1 MNKKRWLYLLCL
13 AEVGTM
19 LVLLNYSAVLPIIKE
34 EWGLTNT
41 QSGLIFSSYQVGYIM
56 LVVILSTLTDYIDT
70 KKIYVFS
77 ALWAGLA
84 GMLFAV
90 FARGFVSALI
100 LRSLTGF
107 GLAGTYM
114 PGLKLVSAK
123 FPSEERGQAVGIYVG
138 AFSVGTALS
147 MYAAGVLTGIFHW
160 RAAMFITS
168 CGPVMAALLAWRI
181 LENVPPQRR
190 DGKRGKDVRREV
202 FTNRPVLLV
211 ISGYMAHM
219 WEMFGMRGWIV
230 AFFVAVLSARGSDL
244 TKATSFGAQIA
255 SLIILAG
262 AFSTALAGKLSDR
275 YGRAKTIQIIMLS
288 SAACSLLFGWTRT
301 LPLAMIVLISLV
313 YGFLVTAESSV
324 LSTSVTE
331 MVAFPYLGTAMALQS
346 FLGWSA
352 ASVSPVVFGAI
363 LDMANPAAASSGFT
377 PNWGPAFAVLGIG
390 ALWGPLAMQMLKKYD
405 AREDKNCSTAKMEH
419 KKNSPR
425 QNI

>member
-1 MNKKRWLYLLCL
+1 MNKKTWLYLLCL

-19 LVLLNYSAVLPIIKE
+19 LVLLNYSAVLPIVKE

-41 QSGLIFSSYQVGYIM
+41 QSGLIFSAYQIGYIL
-56 LVVILSTLTDYIDT
+56 LVVILSTLTDYVDT

-84 GMLFAV
+84 GMLFAL

-114 PGLKLVSAK
+114 PGLKMVSAK
-123 FPSEERGQAVGIYVG
+123 FSSDERGQAIGLYVG

-147 MYAAGVLTGIFHW
+147 MYAAGLLTGLLHW
-160 RAAMFITS
+160 RAAIFITS
-168 CGPVMAALLAWRI
+168 CGPILGALLAQRI
-181 LENVPPQRR
+181 LEDVPPKKAVEGERER
-190 DGKRGKDVRREV
+190 DVRAQV
-202 FTNRPVLLV
+202 FANRPALLV

-219 WEMFGMRGWIV
+219 WEMFGMRGWMV
-230 AFFVAVLSARGSDL
+230 AFYVAVLAGRGGDL
-244 TKATSFGAQIA
+244 TSATSFGAQIS

-275 YGRAKTIQIIMLS
+275 YGRRRTIQLIMLS
-288 SAACSLLFGWTRT
+288 SAGCSLLFGWTRP
-301 LPLAMIVLISLV
+301 LPLAIVVVISLI
-313 YGFLVTAESSV
+313 YGFFVTAESSV

-331 MVAFPYLGTAMALQS
+331 MVPFNCLGTAMALQS

-352 ASVSPVVFGAI
+352 ASISPVVFGAI
-363 LDMANPAAASSGFT
+363 LDYTNQATASTGFT
-377 PNWGPAFAVLGIG
+377 PNWGPAFAVLGLG
-390 ALWGPLAMQMLKKYD
+390 ALWGPLAMHLIKKYPHANEQSEITNQV
-405 AREDKNCSTAKMEH
+405 AR
-419 KKNSPR
+419 
-425 QNI
+425 